1 MLTYDIIINILMP
14 AINIFSLQ
22 SGIAMK
28 SNDFPFFSKLF
39 DDSFYRFGIKS
50 NSNNNINNMLINSIL
65 YCLSTD
71 TLNDTFNDININSVE
86 DLVKKLDINII
97 IFDFKN
103 NKIMMEYNNNND
115 FFNPWKPTIYLA
127 NYNEWWEPIVCKD
140 TKIFSFSSVKATI
153 LKNNILNETIT
164 KMNGDSININDNFNE
179 IIEIEGF
186 MNKVADLPNDV
197 SSEVEEDY
205 NNAFIKENPKH
216 TNAQLNK
223 MKKDELIEL
232 CKQYNKTINISK
244 PTKKDLIDIILM

>member
-1 MLTYDIIINILMP
+1 MLTYDIIIKHLMP
-14 AINIFSLQ
+14 AINNFSLQ
-22 SGIAMK
+22 PGIAMK
-28 SNDFPFFSKLF
+28 STDFPFFSKLF

-50 NSNNNINNMLINSIL
+50 NLTSSNMLINSL
-65 YCLSTD
+65 SYCLS
-71 TLNDTFNDININSVE
+71 NDEININTNSVE
-86 DLVKKLDINII
+86 DIVKQLDINII

-103 NKIMMEYNNNND
+103 NKIMMEYNNKND

-127 NYNEWWEPIVCKD
+127 NYDEWWEPIVSKD
-140 TKIFSFSSVKATI
+140 TKIFSFSSTKANI

-186 MNKVADLPNDV
+186 VSKVSDLQNDV

-205 NNAFIKENPKH
+205 NNAFIKEKPKL

-244 PTKKDLIDIILM
+244 PTKKDLIDIILQ

>member
-1 MLTYDIIINILMP
+1 MLV
-14 AINIFSLQ
+14 
-22 SGIAMK
+22 
-28 SNDFPFFSKLF
+28 
-39 DDSFYRFGIKS
+39 
-50 NSNNNINNMLINSIL
+50 NSIL
-65 YCLSTD
+65 YCLSI
-71 TLNDTFNDININSVE
+71 DTFNDTNIDINTNCVE

-103 NKIMMEYNNNND
+103 NKIMMEYNNDNN

-127 NYNEWWEPIVCKD
+127 NYDEWWEPIVCKD
-140 TKIFSFSSVKATI
+140 TKIFSFSSSKANI

-164 KMNGDSININDNFNE
+164 KMNGDSININDNFHE

-186 MNKVADLPNDV
+186 VNKVSNLSEEA
-197 SSEVEEDY
+197 SSEVEDY
-205 NNAFIKENPKH
+205 NNAFVKEKPKQ
-216 TNAQLNK
+216 TQAQLNK